1 MRAKEKEAGF
11 TQIALF
17 WLKYVQKTN
26 YCPLIWIDL
35 RYNYFMRLQLRD
47 YQKKAIQAAI
57 QARKEGFRRLLVCLP
72 TGAGKTVIFSE
83 LCRLAQQN
91 VLVLAHRE
99 ELLFQA
105 RSKISMMT
113 ENTITVGI
121 EQGDNHA
128 PDNAKVVVASIRS
141 LRSDRLQALIQ
152 KHEFGLIIYD
162 ECHHAAAED
171 NMRVL
176 RDLGCF
182 NATWSGTLIGFTAT
196 TKRADGIGLD
206 KVFEVIVYDR
216 SILDMIKEGYLVPLR
231 GYRINTSQELYNLI
245 GEAEELEEQIDIE
258 SRNALVARSIQE
270 LARDRRTIVF
280 CVTVLHAINMAKALN
295 ALGISTGVIYGDMP
309 RDKRTEILK
318 DFRAERLQ
326 CLTNVMVLTEG
337 FDDPGVSC
345 IAMARP
351 TKSESLYAQCVG
363 RGARL
368 FEGKEDCIV
377 LDFVDLSDLSL
388 VNLPS
393 LFGMP
398 REINLEGEEI
408 TQAVETYHQLH
419 FDFPGFE
426 LEAAE
431 ITFSDI
437 KHRAEAFD
445 PLTMELH
452 PEITAITRNGW
463 FSLGQKGLGLHFFD
477 RFWKLHTVTILQSKK
492 NGKRYQVKIDD
503 KERASFS
510 KIVDAVEAVDFEIQS
525 MGRIAMLTA
534 LDDADWRI
542 APITDEIRSELK
554 TLHPPRS
561 TEFIGDALGYLLF
574 AQHNQPRRQDKS
586 VRTIWKGWPAHWSRG
601 Q

>member
-1 MRAKEKEAGF
+1 MRF
-11 TQIALF
+11 T
-17 WLKYVQKTN
+17 
-26 YCPLIWIDL
+26 
-35 RYNYFMRLQLRD
+35 LRD
-47 YQKKAIQAAI
+47 YQQEAIQSAM
-57 QARKEGFRRLLVCLP
+57 QARREGFRRLLICLP

-83 LCRLAQQN
+83 LCRIATQN

-99 ELLFQA
+99 ELLQQA
-105 RSKISMMT
+105 RSKIAQMT
-113 ENTITVGI
+113 ENKIKISI
-121 EQGDNHA
+121 EQGDMHSSS
-128 PDNAKVVVASIRS
+128 DAKVVVASIRS
-141 LRSDRLQALIQ
+141 LRSDRLQALQ
-152 KHEFGLIIYD
+152 KRHNFGLIIYD
-162 ECHHAAAED
+162 ECHHAAADD
-171 NMRVL
+171 NKRVL
-176 RDLGCF
+176 EELGAF
-182 NATWSGTLIGFTAT
+182 DPDWTGTLIGFTAT
-196 TKRADGIGLD
+196 TKRADGIGLE
-206 KVFEVIVYDR
+206 KVFEAIVYDR
-216 SILDMIKEGYLVPLR
+216 SVLDMIKEGYLVNLR
-231 GYRINTSQELYNLI
+231 GYRINTSAELYNLL
-245 GEAEELEEQIDIE
+245 GDDEALEEEVDIE

-295 ALGISTGVIYGDMP
+295 GLGIATGVIYGDMP
-309 RDKRTEILK
+309 REKRTQVLK

-351 TKSESLYAQCVG
+351 TKSESLYAQCIG

-393 LFGMP
+393 LFGLP
-398 REINLEGEEI
+398 REVNMEGEEI
-408 TQAVETYHQLH
+408 TEAVATYHQLH

-426 LEAAE
+426 IEAAE
-431 ITFSDI
+431 ITLSDI

-477 RFWKLHTVTILQSKK
+477 RYWKLHTVTILQNKK
-492 NGKRYQVKIDD
+492 RGKRYQVQIDGND
-503 KERASFS
+503 RASFS
-510 KIVDAVEAVDFEIQS
+510 KVIDAVEAVDFEINS
-525 MGRIAMLTA
+525 MGPIPNQTA

-542 APITDEIRSELK
+542 APITDELRSELK
-554 TLHPPRS
+554 KLHPPRN
-561 TEFIGDALGYLLF
+561 TEFIGDAIGYLLF
-574 AQHNQPRRQDKS
+574 AEHNQARREKK
-586 VRTIWKGWPAHWSRG
+586 TTTWKGWPTQWQQAPPYRHPQDAPHPPNDESV
-601 Q
+601 QN

>member
-1 MRAKEKEAGF
+1 MRF
-11 TQIALF
+11 T
-17 WLKYVQKTN
+17 
-26 YCPLIWIDL
+26 
-35 RYNYFMRLQLRD
+35 LRD
-47 YQKKAIQAAI
+47 YQQEAIQAAI
-57 QARKEGFRRLLVCLP
+57 QARREGLRRLLICLP

-83 LCRLAQQN
+83 LCRLATQN

-105 RSKISMMT
+105 RSKIAQMT
-113 ENTITVGI
+113 DNKIKISI
-121 EQGDNHA
+121 EQGDIHS
-128 PDNAKVVVASIRS
+128 PSDAKVVVASIRS
-141 LRSDRLQALIQ
+141 LRSSRLQALQ
-152 KHEFGLIIYD
+152 KRHDFGLIIYD
-162 ECHHAAAED
+162 ECHHAAADD
-171 NMRVL
+171 NKRVL
-176 RDLGCF
+176 EELGAF
-182 NATWSGTLIGFTAT
+182 DADWAGTLIGFTAT

-206 KVFEVIVYDR
+206 KVFEAIVYDR
-216 SILDMIKEGYLVPLR
+216 SVLDMIKEGYLAPLR
-231 GYRINTSQELYNLI
+231 GYRINTSAELNNLL
-245 GEAEELEEQIDIE
+245 GEEEVLEEQVDIE

-280 CVTVLHAINMAKALN
+280 CVTVLHAISMAKALKS
-295 ALGISTGVIYGDMP
+295 LGITTGVIYGDMP
-309 RDKRTEILK
+309 REKRTQILK

-368 FEGKEDCIV
+368 FKGKKDCIV

-393 LFGMP
+393 LFGLP
-398 REINLEGEEI
+398 REINMEGEEI
-408 TQAVETYHQLH
+408 TTAVETYYQLH

-426 LEAAE
+426 VEASE
-431 ITFSDI
+431 ITLSDI

-477 RFWKLHTVTILQSKK
+477 RHWKLHAVTILQNKK
-492 NGKRYQVKIDD
+492 RGKTYLVQINGKD
-503 KERASFS
+503 RASFS
-510 KIVDAVEAVDFEIQS
+510 KVIEAVEAVDFEINS
-525 MGRIAMLTA
+525 MGSIPGQTA

-542 APITDEIRSELK
+542 APVTEELNAELRK
-554 TLHPPRS
+554 LHPPRK
-561 TEFIGDALGYLLF
+561 TKFIGDALGYLLS
-574 AQHNQPRRQDKS
+574 AEYIQTRRQNKQ
-586 VRTIWKGWPAHWSRG
+586 TTWKGWPNQWSHDYSNHHP
-601 Q
+601 QKTHLVPNDESAQN

>member
-1 MRAKEKEAGF
+1 MRF
-11 TQIALF
+11 T
-17 WLKYVQKTN
+17 
-26 YCPLIWIDL
+26 
-35 RYNYFMRLQLRD
+35 LRD
-47 YQKKAIQAAI
+47 YQQEAIQSAM
-57 QARKEGFRRLLVCLP
+57 QARREGFRRLLICLP

-83 LCRLAQQN
+83 LCRIATQN

-99 ELLFQA
+99 ELLQQA
-105 RSKISMMT
+105 CSKIAQMT
-113 ENTITVGI
+113 ENKIKISI
-121 EQGDNHA
+121 EQGDTHSPA
-128 PDNAKVVVASIRS
+128 DAKVVVASIRS
-141 LRSDRLQALIQ
+141 LRSDRLQALQ
-152 KHEFGLIIYD
+152 KRHNFGLIIYD
-162 ECHHAAAED
+162 ECHHAAADD
-171 NMRVL
+171 NKRVL
-176 RDLGCF
+176 EELGAF
-182 NATWSGTLIGFTAT
+182 DPNWTGTLIGFTAT

-206 KVFEVIVYDR
+206 KVFEAIVYDR
-216 SILDMIKEGYLVPLR
+216 SVLDMIKEGYLVNLR
-231 GYRINTSQELYNLI
+231 GYRINTSAELYNLL
-245 GEAEELEEQIDIE
+245 GDDEALEEEVDIE

-295 ALGISTGVIYGDMP
+295 GLGIATGVIYGDMP
-309 RDKRTEILK
+309 REKRTQVLK

-351 TKSESLYAQCVG
+351 TKSESLYAQCIG

-398 REINLEGEEI
+398 REVNMEGEEI
-408 TQAVETYHQLH
+408 TEAVATYHQLH

-426 LEAAE
+426 IEAAE
-431 ITFSDI
+431 ITLSDI

-477 RFWKLHTVTILQSKK
+477 RYWKLHTITILQNKK
-492 NGKRYQVKIDD
+492 RGKRYQVQIDGND
-503 KERASFS
+503 RASFS
-510 KIVDAVEAVDFEIQS
+510 KVIDAVEAVDFEISS
-525 MGRIAMLTA
+525 MGPIPNQTA

-542 APITDEIRSELK
+542 APITDELRSELK
-554 TLHPPRS
+554 KLHPPRN
-561 TEFIGDALGYLLF
+561 TEFIGDAIGYLLF
-574 AQHNQPRRQDKS
+574 AEHNQARRGKE
-586 VRTIWKGWPAHWSRG
+586 TTTWKGWPTQWQQAPPYRHPQDAPHPPNDESV
-601 Q
+601 QN

>member
-1 MRAKEKEAGF
+1 
-11 TQIALF
+11 
-17 WLKYVQKTN
+17 
-26 YCPLIWIDL
+26 
-35 RYNYFMRLQLRD
+35 MRLQLRE
-47 YQKKAIQAAI
+47 YQKTAIRAAI
-57 QARKEGFRRLLVCLP
+57 QARKEGFKRLLVCLP

-105 RSKISMMT
+105 RSKIALMT
-113 ENTITVGI
+113 ENTLKVGI

-128 PDNAKVVVASIRS
+128 PEDAKVVVASIRS
-141 LRSDRLQALIQ
+141 LRADRLQDLC
-152 KHEFGLIIYD
+152 KRHNFGLIIYD
-162 ECHHAAAED
+162 ECHHAAADD

-176 RDLGCF
+176 RELGCF
-182 NATWSGTLIGFTAT
+182 DPSWTGTLIGFTAT

-231 GYRINTSQELYNLI
+231 GYRINTSAELYNLL
-245 GEAEELEEQIDIE
+245 GDSEESLEEQIDIE

-295 ALGISTGVIYGDMP
+295 SLGISTGVIYGDMP
-309 RDKRTEILK
+309 REKRTEILK

-408 TQAVETYHQLH
+408 TEAVETYHQLH

-426 LEAAE
+426 IEAAE
-431 ITFSDI
+431 ITLSDI

-477 RFWKLHTVTILQSKK
+477 RFWKLHTVTILQ
-492 NGKRYQVKIDD
+492 NNQRGKRYQVQIDE
-503 KERASFS
+503 KNRASFA
-510 KIVDAVEAVDFEIQS
+510 KIIDAVEAVDFEINS
-525 MGRIAMLTA
+525 MGKIPMLTA

-542 APITDEIRSELK
+542 APAPEDLQAELK
-554 TLHPPRS
+554 KLHPPRH
-561 TEFIGDALGYLLF
+561 TDCIGDALGYLLF
-574 AQHNQPRRQDKS
+574 AQYNQPRRRNQNVK
-586 VRTIWKGWPAHWSRG
+586 TTLKGWPAHWPHAL
-601 Q
+601 

>member
-1 MRAKEKEAGF
+1 MRF
-11 TQIALF
+11 T
-17 WLKYVQKTN
+17 
-26 YCPLIWIDL
+26 
-35 RYNYFMRLQLRD
+35 LRD
-47 YQKKAIQAAI
+47 YQQEAIQSAM
-57 QARKEGFRRLLVCLP
+57 QARREGLRRLLICLP

-83 LCRLAQQN
+83 LCRIATHN

-99 ELLFQA
+99 ELLQQA
-105 RSKISMMT
+105 RSKIAQMT
-113 ENTITVGI
+113 ENKIKISI
-121 EQGDNHA
+121 EQGDMHSSS
-128 PDNAKVVVASIRS
+128 DAKVVVASIRS
-141 LRSDRLQALIQ
+141 LRSDRLQALQ
-152 KHEFGLIIYD
+152 KRHNFGLIIYD
-162 ECHHAAAED
+162 ECHHAAADD
-171 NMRVL
+171 NKRVL
-176 RDLGCF
+176 EELGAF
-182 NATWSGTLIGFTAT
+182 DPDWTGTLIGFTAT

-206 KVFEVIVYDR
+206 KVFEAIVYDR
-216 SILDMIKEGYLVPLR
+216 SVLDMIKEGYLVNLR
-231 GYRINTSQELYNLI
+231 GYRINTSAELYNLL
-245 GEAEELEEQIDIE
+245 GDDEALEEEVDIE

-295 ALGISTGVIYGDMP
+295 GLGIATGVIYGDMP
-309 RDKRTEILK
+309 REKRTQVLK

-351 TKSESLYAQCVG
+351 TKSESLYAQCIG

-398 REINLEGEEI
+398 RAVNMEGEEI
-408 TQAVETYHQLH
+408 TEAVATYHQLH

-426 LEAAE
+426 IEAAE
-431 ITFSDI
+431 ITLSDI

-477 RFWKLHTVTILQSKK
+477 RYWNLHTVTILQNKK
-492 NGKRYQVKIDD
+492 RGKRYQVQIDD
-503 KERASFS
+503 NDRASFS
-510 KIVDAVEAVDFEIQS
+510 KVIDAVEAVDFEINS
-525 MGRIAMLTA
+525 MGSVPNQTA

-542 APITDEIRSELK
+542 APITDELRSELK
-554 TLHPPRS
+554 KLHPPRK
-561 TEFIGDALGYLLF
+561 TNFIGDAIGYLLF
-574 AQHNQPRRQDKS
+574 AEHNQARRGKK
-586 VRTIWKGWPAHWSRG
+586 TTTWKGWPAQWQHVPSYPHPQETTQSPNDESVRS
-601 Q
+601 

>member
-1 MRAKEKEAGF
+1 MRF
-11 TQIALF
+11 T
-17 WLKYVQKTN
+17 
-26 YCPLIWIDL
+26 
-35 RYNYFMRLQLRD
+35 LRD
-47 YQKKAIQAAI
+47 YQQEAIQSAI
-57 QARKEGFRRLLVCLP
+57 QARREGLRRLLICLP

-83 LCRLAQQN
+83 LCRLATQN

-105 RSKISMMT
+105 RSKIAQMT
-113 ENTITVGI
+113 ENKIRISI
-121 EQGDNHA
+121 EQGDIHS
-128 PDNAKVVVASIRS
+128 PSDAKVVVASIRS
-141 LRSDRLQALIQ
+141 LHSNRLQALQ
-152 KHEFGLIIYD
+152 KRHNFGLIIYD
-162 ECHHAAAED
+162 ECHHAAADD
-171 NMRVL
+171 NKRVL
-176 RDLGCF
+176 EELGAF
-182 NATWSGTLIGFTAT
+182 DADWTGTLIGFTAT

-206 KVFEVIVYDR
+206 KVFEAIVYDR
-216 SILDMIKEGYLVPLR
+216 SVLDMIKEGYLAPLR
-231 GYRINTSQELYNLI
+231 GYRINTSAELYNLL
-245 GEAEELEEQIDIE
+245 GEDEALEEQVDIE

-280 CVTVLHAINMAKALN
+280 CVSVLHAISMAKALN
-295 ALGISTGVIYGDMP
+295 SLGITAGVIYGDMP
-309 RDKRTEILK
+309 REKRTQILK
-318 DFRAERLQ
+318 DFRAEQLQ

-368 FEGKEDCIV
+368 FEGKKDCII

-393 LFGMP
+393 LFGLP
-398 REINLEGEEI
+398 REINMEGEEI
-408 TQAVETYHQLH
+408 ITAVETYQQLH

-426 LEAAE
+426 VEASE
-431 ITFSDI
+431 ITLSDI

-477 RFWKLHTVTILQSKK
+477 RHWKLHAVTILQNKNRGK
-492 NGKRYQVKIDD
+492 NYQIQINGKDQ
-503 KERASFS
+503 ASFS
-510 KIVDAVEAVDFEIQS
+510 KVIEAVEAVDFEINS
-525 MGRIAMLTA
+525 MGPIPGQTA

-542 APITDEIRSELK
+542 SPVTEELK
-554 TLHPPRS
+554 AELRKLHPPRN
-561 TEFIGDALGYLLF
+561 TEFIGEALGYLLS
-574 AQHNQPRRQDKS
+574 AEYIQARKRNKP
-586 VRTIWKGWPAHWSRG
+586 TTWKGWPNRWSHNYSYHHP
-601 Q
+601 QETP